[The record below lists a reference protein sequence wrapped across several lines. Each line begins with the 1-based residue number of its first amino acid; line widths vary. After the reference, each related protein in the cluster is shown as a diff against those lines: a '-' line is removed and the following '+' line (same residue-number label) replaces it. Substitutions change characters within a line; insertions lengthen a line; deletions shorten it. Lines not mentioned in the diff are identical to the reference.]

1 MNSTQPIQSGQAA
14 VNGTVIEYE
23 TAGAGQPIVFVH
35 AGIADR
41 RMWDTQVEPFATQF
55 QVVRYDMRGF
65 GQTPIVAG
73 SYAHYE
79 DLHGLL
85 AHLGIEQAVLVGC
98 SKGGAVALDFALAY
112 PKKVKALVLVAAAIH
127 GLRIEVEPLPQETA
141 LDAAEEAGD
150 LALVSEIEV
159 QIWIDGGRAPDQVD
173 PAVRDLVREMNLI
186 ALQNEVLELG
196 EEMRLEP
203 AAADRLSEITVPALV
218 LIGDRDI
225 PASMQRYEYLI
236 RHIPHAQKATL
247 TDAAHLPNMEHP
259 DIFNRLVLTFLASL
273 TT

>member
-1 MNSTQPIQSGQAA
+1 MRLPNNIHSGQAHI
-14 VNGTVIEYE
+14 NGTVIQYE
-23 TAGAGQPIVFVH
+23 TAGAGQPLVFIH

-41 RMWDTQVEPFATQF
+41 RMWNGQMEPFAEHF

-65 GQTPIVAG
+65 GLTPVVAG

-79 DLHGLL
+79 DLHELL
-85 AHLGIEQAVLVGC
+85 AHLGIEQAIVVGC

-112 PKKVKALVLVAAAIH
+112 PEKVKALVLVAAAIH
-127 GLRIEVEPLPQETA
+127 GLRIEVEPLPQEAT

-159 QIWIDGGRAPDQVD
+159 QIWIDGGRAPDEVD

-186 ALQNEVLELG
+186 ALQNDVLGLG

-203 AAADRLSEITVPALV
+203 AAAHRLAEITVPTLAI
-218 LIGDRDI
+218 IGDLDI
-225 PASMQRYEYLI
+225 PASFQRYEWLI
-236 RHIPHAQKATL
+236 SHIPQAQKAILSGT
-247 TDAAHLPNMEHP
+247 AHLPSLEKP
-259 DIFNRLVLTFLASL
+259 AEFNQLVLDFLR
-273 TT
+273 

>member
-1 MNSTQPIQSGQAA
+1 MSVAQ
-14 VNGTVIEYE
+14 VNLNE
-23 TAGAGQPIVFVH
+23 TAFTYESAGSGPAVIFVH

-41 RMWDTQVEPFATQF
+41 RMWNGQMEPFADHF

-65 GQTPIVAG
+65 GQTPVVAG

-85 AHLGIEQAVLVGC
+85 AHLGIEQAIVVGC

-112 PKKVKALVLVAAAIH
+112 PEKVKALVLVAAAIH
-127 GLRIEVEPLPQETA
+127 GLRIEADPLPQEAA

-159 QIWIDGGRAPDQVD
+159 QIWIDGGRAPDEVD
-173 PAVRDLVREMNLI
+173 PAVRNLVREMNLI
-186 ALQNEVLELG
+186 ALQNDVLGLG

-203 AAADRLSEITVPALV
+203 AAANRLAEITVPTLV
-218 LIGDRDI
+218 LIGDLDI
-225 PASMQRYEYLI
+225 PASLQRYEWLI
-236 RHIPHAQKATL
+236 SHIPQAQKAVLSGT
-247 TDAAHLPNMEHP
+247 AHLPSLEKP
-259 DIFNRLVLTFLASL
+259 AEFNRLVLDFLQ
-273 TT
+273 

>member
-1 MNSTQPIQSGQAA
+1 MRATNNIQTGQAP
-14 VNGTVIEYE
+14 VNGTVIQYE
-23 TAGAGQPIVFVH
+23 TAGAGQPLVFVH

-41 RMWDTQVEPFATQF
+41 RMWNGQMGPFAEHF

-65 GQTPIVAG
+65 GQTPVVAG

-85 AHLGIEQAVLVGC
+85 AHLGIEQAIVVGC

-127 GLRIEVEPLPQETA
+127 GLRIEAEPLPQEAA

-159 QIWIDGGRAPDQVD
+159 QIWIDGGRAPAEVD

-186 ALQNEVLELG
+186 ALQNDVLGLG

-203 AAADRLSEITVPALV
+203 AAAHRLSEITVPTLL

-225 PASMQRYEYLI
+225 PASIQRYEYLI
-236 RHIPHAQKATL
+236 RHIPHAQTATL
-247 TDAAHLPNMEHP
+247 SDTAHLPNLEKP
-259 DIFNRLVLTFLASL
+259 AEFNRLVLDFLQ
-273 TT
+273 

>member
-1 MNSTQPIQSGQAA
+1 MRSPNNIHAGQAT
-14 VNGTVIEYE
+14 VNGTVIHYE
-23 TAGAGQPIVFVH
+23 TTGAGQPLVFIH

-41 RMWDTQVEPFATQF
+41 RMWETQVEPFATQF

-73 SYAHYE
+73 QYAHYE

-112 PKKVKALVLVAAAIH
+112 PEMVKALVLVAAAIH
-127 GLRIEVEPLPQETA
+127 GFRVEADPLPQEAA
-141 LDAAEEAGD
+141 LEAADEAGD
-150 LALVSEIEV
+150 LPLISELEV
-159 QIWIDGGRAPDQVD
+159 QIWIDGGRNPEQID
-173 PAVRDLVREMNLI
+173 PALRKLVYEMNLI
-186 ALQNEVLELG
+186 ALQNEALELG
-196 EEMRLEP
+196 EEVKLEP
-203 AAADRLSEITVPALV
+203 AAAFRLAEITVPTLA

-225 PASMQRYEYLI
+225 PASMQRYEHLI
-236 RHIPHAQKATL
+236 HHIPHAQKAIL

-259 DIFNRLVLTFLASL
+259 DIFNRLVLEFLK
-273 TT
+273 

>member
-1 MNSTQPIQSGQAA
+1 MTKQSAHL
-14 VNGTVIEYE
+14 NGTSLAYE
-23 TAGAGQPIVFVH
+23 ITGQGPAVVFIH

-41 RMWDTQVEPFATQF
+41 RMWETQVEPFAEHF

-73 SYAHYE
+73 RYAHYE

-85 AHLGIEQAVLVGC
+85 GHLGIERAILVGC

-112 PKKVKALVLVAAAIH
+112 PEKVKALVLVAAAIH
-127 GLRIEVEPLPQETA
+127 GLRIEADPLPQEAA
-141 LDAAEEAGD
+141 LEAAEEAGD
-150 LALVSEIEV
+150 LSLVSALEV
-159 QIWIDGGRAPDQVD
+159 QIWIDGGRQPEQID
-173 PAVRDLVREMNLI
+173 PAVRKLVYAMNLI
-186 ALQNEVLELG
+186 ALQNDVLGLG
-196 EEMRLEP
+196 EEERLDP
-203 AAADRLSEITVPALV
+203 AAADRLAEITVPTFV

-225 PASMQRYEYLI
+225 PASLQRYEYLI